1 MGQKGGMTTTFTSVL
16 WVALGGALGST
27 ARYLAMVAIGAS
39 VGMGFPWGTL
49 FVNIVGS
56 AIMGTLAELGALVWQ
71 PSQDLRVFLTVGIL
85 GGFTTFSTF
94 SLDVALLVERHS
106 WAMAALY
113 VGLSVTLS
121 VGALFAAMALVR
133 QLVG

>member
-1 MGQKGGMTTTFTSVL
+1 MTTSFTSVL

-27 ARYLAMVAIGAS
+27 ARYLSMVLIGQT

-56 AIMGTLAELGALVWQ
+56 AVMGVLAELGALAWQ
-71 PSQDLRVFLTVGIL
+71 PSPDLKVFLTVGIL

-106 WAMAALY
+106 WAVAALY

-133 QLVG
+133 QIAG

>member
-1 MGQKGGMTTTFTSVL
+1 MTISLPSLL
-16 WVALGGALGST
+16 WIAAGGALGSV
-27 ARYLAMVAIGAS
+27 ARYLSMVALGHLIGT
-39 VGMGFPWGTL
+39 GFPWGTL

-56 AIMGTLAELGALVWQ
+56 FVMGVLAELGALVWQ
-71 PSQDLRVFLTVGIL
+71 PGPDLKLFLTVGIL

-106 WAMAALY
+106 WTVAALY
-113 VGLSVTLS
+113 VSASVLLS

-133 QLVG
+133 QTVG

>member
-1 MGQKGGMTTTFTSVL
+1 MTTTFTSVL

-27 ARYLAMVAIGAS
+27 ARYLSMVLIGQAIGI
-39 VGMGFPWGTL
+39 GFPWGTL

-56 AIMGTLAELGALVWQ
+56 AIMGTLAELGALAWQ

-106 WAMAALY
+106 WAVAALY

-133 QLVG
+133 QLVA

>member
-1 MGQKGGMTTTFTSVL
+1 MALSFTSLL
-16 WVALGGALGST
+16 WVAVGGALGST
-27 ARYLAMVAIGAS
+27 ARYLAMIAIGQT

-56 AIMGTLAELGALVWQ
+56 AVMGTLAELGALAWQ
-71 PSQDLRVFLTVGIL
+71 PSQDLKLFLTVGIL

-106 WAMAALY
+106 WAVAALY

-121 VGALFAAMALVR
+121 VGALFAAMAVIR
-133 QLVG
+133 HAMG

>member
-1 MGQKGGMTTTFTSVL
+1 MSSSFTSIL

-27 ARYLAMVAIGAS
+27 ARYLSMVVIGQTA
-39 VGMGFPWGTL
+39 GTGFPWGTL

-56 AIMGTLAELGALVWQ
+56 AVMGVLAELGALAWQ
-71 PSQDLRVFLTVGIL
+71 PSQGLRVFLTVGIL

-106 WAMAALY
+106 WAVAALY

-121 VGALFAAMALVR
+121 VGALFAAMAAVR
-133 QLVG
+133 QMVA

>member
-1 MGQKGGMTTTFTSVL
+1 MTTTFTSIL

-27 ARYLAMVAIGAS
+27 ARYLAMIAIGQT
-39 VGMGFPWGTL
+39 VGTGFPWGTL

-56 AIMGTLAELGALVWQ
+56 AVMGVLAELGALVWQ
-71 PSQDLRVFLTVGIL
+71 PGQDLRVFLTVGIL

-106 WAMAALY
+106 WMVASLY
-113 VGLSVTLS
+113 IGLSVTLS